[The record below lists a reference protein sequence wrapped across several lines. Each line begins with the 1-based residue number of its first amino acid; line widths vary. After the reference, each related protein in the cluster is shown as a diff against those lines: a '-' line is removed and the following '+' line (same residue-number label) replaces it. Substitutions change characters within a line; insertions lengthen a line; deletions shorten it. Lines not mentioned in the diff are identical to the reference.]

1 MVNSSDVE
9 RASSKCPSDKQSIN
23 RRALKNNVFEG
34 CRKVKKKYLDDGKSR
49 EKEKIKVKK
58 LIKYFN

>member
-34 CRKVKKKYLDDGKSR
+34 WRKVKKKYLDDGKSR